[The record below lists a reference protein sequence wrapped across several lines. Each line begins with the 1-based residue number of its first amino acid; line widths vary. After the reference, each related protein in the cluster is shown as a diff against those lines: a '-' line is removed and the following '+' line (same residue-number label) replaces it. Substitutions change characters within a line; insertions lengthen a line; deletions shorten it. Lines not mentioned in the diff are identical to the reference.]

1 MLFPYW
7 PSLVHQDGRKRSSS
21 RHIEQCYDQKGRIR
35 RRSWNPD
42 GHGRK
47 GNIQGVLL
55 DYICRV
61 VSHHCIGRCCPHP
74 ASGFHGPLLLRIT
87 PPRIP
92 LRIFDLW
99 NNMATTL
106 PEQGGASNNNTS
118 PKRTHKRQGSPSS
131 PTKSPGSKKA
141 KTLNATSKGD
151 QERAFCV
158 TTFGIEFELIF
169 AFHENLLETILSEY
183 NIEADIVKTLE
194 YDQHQQ
200 LLGEYGNLFTS
211 NHSHNFGRQ
220 YPSWGLQVPVT
231 DAILATN
238 HYRQKY
244 PTSLSEDVALRR
256 YVMEPLLIAKRCL
269 DNKKLPCNVVG
280 WPQSHGSDPVEDYPD
295 QAEDILI
302 RNSHLDYTKWTLT
315 NDDTLIG
322 ALKSQV
328 ESHLSTQGVSQEPS
342 PHWDSHG
349 IELITPIFTLSKKD
363 EALEQIEK
371 YLAALGDSQS
381 TILPSVWA
389 STHVHIGF
397 DYKASRDIST
407 PLFQHLAY
415 ILLLHE
421 DLISKCFPRSRSGI
435 TTHVSEVISEPIGQ
449 SELEDEAAREDQYV
463 LDMEATYTGIDNV
476 ESNLEYFCD
485 QTGVDLNNSPQ
496 QGQAIEDH
504 IFQDQGSIFGL
515 IRQLQKSDPHQNA
528 ESEYDAP
535 RFRGYIYNFANL
547 WAFAENMPSTKP
559 IKPTVEFRQ
568 HDCTTEPGVGK
579 HWIIFLEAL
588 VRVADEKSSQTTKY
602 NSKALL
608 DASKPY
614 SAQQRD
620 KYPSREGGG
629 HSWAYDDIDRFCTR
643 FLGLEK
649 EEAKYWQGRFD
660 LHAEDRPVRSDQ

>member
-1 MLFPYW
+1 
-7 PSLVHQDGRKRSSS
+7 
-21 RHIEQCYDQKGRIR
+21 
-35 RRSWNPD
+35 
-42 GHGRK
+42 
-47 GNIQGVLL
+47 
-55 DYICRV
+55 
-61 VSHHCIGRCCPHP
+61 
-74 ASGFHGPLLLRIT
+74 
-87 PPRIP
+87 
-92 LRIFDLW
+92 
-99 NNMATTL
+99 MATT
-106 PEQGGASNNNTS
+106 PPKQGGASNNNLS
-118 PKRTHKRQGSPSS
+118 PKRPHKRQGSPSS
-131 PTKSPGSKKA
+131 PTKSPESKRA
-141 KTLNATSKGD
+141 KTLNVASKED
-151 QERAFCV
+151 QKRGFCA

-169 AFHENLLETILSEY
+169 VFDESVLETILSDY
-183 NIEADIVKTLE
+183 NIEADILKTLE
-194 YDQHQQ
+194 HDQHQQ

-269 DNKKLPCNVVG
+269 DNNGLPCNVVG
-280 WPQSHGSDPVEDYPD
+280 WPQSHGSDPVEVYPD

-328 ESHLSTQGVSQEPS
+328 ESHLWIQGVSQESS
-342 PHWDSHG
+342 PQWDSHG
-349 IELITPIFTLSKKD
+349 IELITPIFPLSEKG
-363 EALEQIEK
+363 EALEEIEK
-371 YLAALGDSQS
+371 YLAALGSSQS

-397 DYKASRDIST
+397 DYKIPRDIST

-435 TTHVSEVISEPIGQ
+435 TTQEIEVTPEPVEPVDQ
-449 SELEDEAAREDQYV
+449 SESEDAAAREDQYV
-463 LDMEATYTGIDNV
+463 LDTEATYTGIDNV

-485 QTGVDLNNSPQ
+485 QTGVDLSSPPQ
-496 QGQAIEDH
+496 QGQAIEDY

-568 HDCTTEPGVGK
+568 HDCTTEPGVVN

-588 VRVADEKSSQTTKY
+588 VRAADEKSSQTTKY
-602 NSKALL
+602 YSKALL
-608 DASKPY
+608 DTSKPY

-620 KYPSREGGG
+620 KYPSRDGGG
-629 HSWAYDDIDRFCTR
+629 QWWAYDDMDRFCTR

-649 EEAKYWQGRFD
+649 EEATYWQKRFD
-660 LHAEDRPVRSDQ
+660 LHANDRPVRSAQ